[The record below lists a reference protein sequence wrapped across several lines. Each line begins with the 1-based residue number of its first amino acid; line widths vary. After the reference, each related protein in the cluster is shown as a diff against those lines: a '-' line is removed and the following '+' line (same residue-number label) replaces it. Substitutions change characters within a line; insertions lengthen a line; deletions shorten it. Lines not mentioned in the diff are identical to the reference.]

1 MTNTSHRPAFRFA
14 NLAKLIAATALAIS
28 PLHSNSLGI
37 PVIDGANLAQNS
49 TSAYNLVLQYAKQ
62 LLQYKEQL
70 MQTLAQIQN
79 LRNQAQNLSK
89 IANIK
94 EQMTQ
99 VEYVINTAKTLSGQL
114 ENSAKIGSNFNALY
128 GAGNYGTWESF
139 YSQLSKRKAAG
150 DAVADNLITAA
161 KTSTAQ
167 ISTSSDQLSL
177 LQGTIAGVGS
187 PTEAGQA
194 TAAAVSV
201 VAQQMQAMMGSLS
214 AMNAAS
220 ARAEARTNTEELNG
234 PEQIQSMNTQ
244 RRALLDAAT
253 NATSKFTPGATK

>member
-1 MTNTSHRPAFRFA
+1 MTTTSPRTPFKFAFV
-14 NLAKLIAATALAIS
+14 AKMLTAAAIAVV
-28 PLHSNSLGI
+28 PLHGTHAAI
-37 PVIDGANLAQNS
+37 PVIDSANLAQNS